1 MKTYFNI
8 HNHTMYSNIRL
19 LDCINRPTDLIDK
32 AIELGLSGIA
42 ITDHECLS
50 GHMEVNQYAK
60 KIREKYPDFKIVLGN
75 EVYLVDKRENGIKYY
90 HFILTAKDAIGHKA
104 LRELSSIAWYNSYVD
119 RGMERVPITK
129 EELSKI
135 MSKYK
140 GHVIASTA
148 CMGGELSTAA
158 YNMSCAENVND
169 MTSAKVFYDQICEFI
184 DYCQKVFGDDFYIE
198 CAPSTAEDQCTT
210 NRKLYRIAQAYD
222 IPMIIGTDAHYLT
235 KADRFV
241 HKSYLNSKG
250 GEREVDSF
258 YEFAHLMTYDEAYEL
273 LKKCFNDG
281 TIAEQIL
288 YNSYLLGFQYE
299 DYSLERK
306 QIIPKVT
313 VTDYPFGIDGWLNY
327 RQSDYPVFCD
337 LMLNGNIQERY
348 WANECYMSLLEK
360 MYNKQIPEDKMEEY
374 IARLEIEADIIKDIG
389 EKLDDC
395 LFAYFNTFKHY
406 IDLFWSCGSIVGPG
420 RGSATGFLSN
430 YLLGITQLD
439 PIRWNLPYWRFL
451 NKERAELPDID
462 IDLAPS
468 KRPEIFRR
476 IREERGELGLVQVAT
491 FGTEGTKSAVL
502 TACRGY
508 RGPGAG
514 YTESGTGISSGE
526 WSTIE
531 REGIDVDVA
540 QYMSSLIP
548 QERGFL
554 WSINDVV
561 YGNEEKGRKPVQAFI
576 REVSQYPGL
585 LETIMSIEGLVNKRS
600 SHASGVILYSNDPYE
615 TASFM
620 RTPSGDLI
628 TCYDLHKAEAA
639 GDTKYDF
646 LVTEISDKIIKCFEL
661 LVEDKVIKKLG
672 LRELY
677 NKYIHPEVIDTTD
690 KRIWEHLAAGDV
702 MDVFQ
707 FSTGVGLAIAK
718 KLKPQNP
725 MEMTAANAMMRL
737 MSDKD
742 KESQQDRYV
751 RIQNQGLE
759 VFDSEMRQALFTD
772 EQRILMHKHCDQYYG
787 CCAIQEQMMELLMDV
802 AGFTLGEANNARKI
816 VAKKQM
822 SKIPELREQVY
833 SRFDRVQSA
842 NYFWENAVAPQLGYA
857 FSMNHSLPYS
867 FVGIQ
872 SIYFVMNFNP
882 IYWNTACL
890 IVNSGSLED
899 NSEEEIVDIYAPEAQ
914 DLAEGVKFI
923 DLPDKSAKIRR
934 TAATDY
940 GKVAK
945 AIGDIQAAGIKVSLA
960 NINKSK
966 FGFAPD
972 VENNRILFGLKGML
986 NVGDDVVDAIIAN
999 RPYSSPKDFLNKV
1012 KPGKQAMISL
1022 IKGGAFDDMED
1033 RKFTMA
1039 WYIWE
1044 TCDKK
1049 SRITLQNMGGLIKHG
1064 LLPEKT
1070 PEQIL
1075 ARRVYEFNRYL
1086 KAITKT
1092 DKCAY
1097 KDMYTLDER
1106 AISFL
1111 HEIECDDLVE
1121 TDNLAWFIKVKTWDN
1136 IYQKHMDV
1144 FRKWIASDKETIL
1157 NALNTEI
1164 FMQDWEKYAK
1174 GTISAWEMEVLCFYY
1189 HEHELAH
1196 INNDRYGFVDFYD
1209 LPEDPVIEKT
1219 FNKGGKDIHI
1229 FHLNRICGTCIAK
1242 NKTKSTV
1249 TILTTTGVVN
1259 VKFRKEYFSLF
1270 DKQISE
1276 RQSDGTKKIMEKSWF
1291 NRGNMIVVTGIRS
1304 GDDFIS
1310 KKYASTGGHQLYKI
1324 DEVLSNGELVLKD
1337 SRYQGGIEEDA

>member
-1 MKTYFNI
+1 MGTYFNI

-19 LDCINRPTDLIDK
+19 LDCINRPKDLIDK

-50 GHMEVNQYAK
+50 AHMEVNQYAK
-60 KIREKYPDFKIVLGN
+60 EIKKKNPDFVIALGN

-140 GHVIASTA
+140 GHVVASTA

-158 YNMSCAENVND
+158 YNMVCAETVND
-169 MTSAKVFYDQICEFI
+169 MASAKVFYDQICDFI
-184 DYCQKVFGDDFYIE
+184 TFCRNIFGDDFYIE
-198 CAPSTAEDQCTT
+198 CAPSTAEDQCAT
-210 NRKLYRIAQAYD
+210 NRKLYRIAMAYD
-222 IPMIIGTDAHYLT
+222 IPIIVGTDSHYLT

-258 YEFAHLMTYDEAYEL
+258 YEFAHLMSYDEVYDL
-273 LKKCFNDG
+273 LKDCFGDG

-288 YNSYLLGFQYE
+288 NNSHQLRLKYQE
-299 DYSLERK
+299 YSLERK
-306 QIIPKVT
+306 QMIPKIDLP
-313 VTDYPFGIDGWLNY
+313 DYPASNERWRFSSHPLLNELLT
-327 RQSDYPVFCD
+327 SD
-337 LMLNGNIQERY
+337 NIQERY
-348 WANECYMSLLEK
+348 WINECLKSLEEK
-360 MYNKQIPEDKMEEY
+360 GLLLYDEY
-374 IARLEIEADIIKDIG
+374 LTRLETEADVIKDIG

-406 IDLFWSCGSIVGPG
+406 IDLFWECGSIVGPG

-439 PIRWNLPYWRFL
+439 PVRWGLPYWRFL

-468 KRPEIFRR
+468 KRPAIFDAIRR
-476 IREERGELGLVQVAT
+476 ERGELGLVQVAT
-491 FGTEGTKSAVL
+491 FGTEGTKSAIL

-508 RGPGAG
+508 RSEDYPD
-514 YTESGTGISSGE
+514 
-526 WSTIE
+526 
-531 REGIDVDVA
+531 GIDVDLA
-540 QYMSSLIP
+540 QYMSSLVP

-561 YGNEEKGRKPVQAFI
+561 YGNEEKDRRPVAPFI
-576 REVSQYPGL
+576 REVNNYPGL
-585 LETIMSIEGLVNKRS
+585 LDIIMSIEGLVNKRS
-600 SHASGVILYSNDPYE
+600 SHASGVILYGDDPFE

-661 LVEDKVIKKLG
+661 LVEDNVIEKMG
-672 LRELY
+672 LRDLY
-677 NKYIHPEVIDTTD
+677 NKYIHPEVIDTSD
-690 KRIWEHLAAGDV
+690 QRIWEHLAAGDV
-702 MDVFQ
+702 LDVFQ

-737 MSDKD
+737 MSEKD

-751 RIQNQGLE
+751 RIQNQGLD
-759 VFDSEMRQALFTD
+759 VFDREMDKANFTP
-772 EQRILMHKHCDQYYG
+772 EQKALMHKHCDQYWG
-787 CCAIQEQMMELLMDV
+787 CCALQEQMMELLMDV
-802 AGFTLGEANNARKI
+802 ASFTLGEANNARKI
-816 VAKKQM
+816 VGKKQM
-822 SKIPELREQVY
+822 SKIPQLREQVY
-833 SRFDRVQSA
+833 GNFDDVRVA
-842 NYFWENAVAPQLGYA
+842 NYFWENAIAPQLGYA
-857 FSMNHSLPYS
+857 FSLNHSLPYS

-872 SIYFVMNFNP
+872 SIYFVINFNP

-940 GKVAK
+940 GKIAK

-960 NINKSK
+960 DINKSK

-986 NVGDDVVDAIIAN
+986 NVGDDVVAAIIAN

-1022 IKGGAFDDMED
+1022 IKGGAFDSMED

-1049 SRITLQNMGGLIKHG
+1049 SRITLQNMGGLIRHN

-1070 PEQIL
+1070 PEQIM

-1086 KAITKT
+1086 KAITKA
-1092 DKCAY
+1092 DKYAY
-1097 KDMYTLDER
+1097 AGMYSLDER
-1106 AISFL
+1106 AIAFL
-1111 HEIECDDLVE
+1111 HEIECDDIME
-1121 TDNLAWFIKVKTWDN
+1121 TDNLSWYVKTKAWDN

-1144 FRKWIASDKETIL
+1144 FRKWIASDKEAIL
-1157 NALNTEI
+1157 DALNTEI

-1189 HEHELAH
+1189 HEHELEH
-1196 INNDRYGFVDFYD
+1196 INNDRYGFVDFYS

-1219 FNKGGKDIHI
+1219 FTKGGKDIHI
-1229 FHLNRICGTCIAK
+1229 FKLNRICGTCIAK

-1259 VKFRKEYFSLF
+1259 VKFRKEYFTMF

-1276 RQSDGTKKIMEKSWF
+1276 RQADGTKKIMEKSWF

-1304 GDDFIS
+1304 GDDFVS

-1324 DEVLSNGELVLKD
+1324 DAVLPNGELILKD

>member
-1 MKTYFNI
+1 
-8 HNHTMYSNIRL
+8 
-19 LDCINRPTDLIDK
+19 
-32 AIELGLSGIA
+32 
-42 ITDHECLS
+42 
-50 GHMEVNQYAK
+50 MEVNQYAK
-60 KIREKYPDFKIVLGN
+60 EIKEKYPDFVIALGN
-75 EVYLVDKRENGIKYY
+75 EVYLVDKRESGIKYY
-90 HFILTAKDAIGHKA
+90 HFILTAKDEIGHKA
-104 LRELSSIAWYNSYVD
+104 LRELSSTAWYHSYVD

-129 EELSKI
+129 DEQATI
-135 MSKYK
+135 MAKYK

-158 YNMSCAENVND
+158 YNMACAENVND
-169 MTSAKVFYDQICEFI
+169 KISAEIFYNQICDFI
-184 DYCQKVFGDDFYIE
+184 KYCLDVFGNDFYIE
-198 CAPSTAEDQCTT
+198 CAPSTAEDQCIT
-210 NRKLYRIAQAYD
+210 NRKLYRIAKAYN
-222 IPMIIGTDAHYLT
+222 IPLIVGTDSHYLT
-235 KADRFV
+235 KEDRYV

-258 YEFAHLMTYDEAYEL
+258 YEFAHLMSYDEVFEL
-273 LKKCFNDG
+273 LKYCFGNEEVV
-281 TIAEQIL
+281 TEIL
-288 YNSYLLGFQYE
+288 ENSRKLGERYTS
-299 DYSLERK
+299 YSLERK
-306 QIIPKVT
+306 QKIPKIPLPT
-313 VTDYPFGIDGWLNY
+313 HSEQEIQEYIPYEIYWNLNKFYPCLAHLLVDGN
-327 RQSDYPVFCD
+327 V
-337 LMLNGNIQERY
+337 QERY
-348 WANECYMSLLEK
+348 WLYECAKSLHEK
-360 MYNKQIPEDKMEEY
+360 GLQDKIEY
-374 IARLEIEADIIKDIG
+374 WQRLETEADVILDIG
-389 EKLDDC
+389 KKLDDC

-406 IDLFWSCGSIVGPG
+406 IDLFWECGSIVGPG

-451 NKERAELPDID
+451 NRERAELPDID

-468 KRPEIFRR
+468 KRPAIFEA
-476 IREERGELGLVQVAT
+476 IRKERGELGLVQVAT
-491 FGTEGTKSAVL
+491 FGTEGTKSAIL

-508 RGPGAG
+508 RSEDFPD
-514 YTESGTGISSGE
+514 
-526 WSTIE
+526 
-531 REGIDVDVA
+531 GIDVDQA

-554 WSINDVV
+554 WPISDVIN
-561 YGNEEKGRKPVQAFI
+561 GNEEKDRKPVAPFI
-576 REVSQYPGL
+576 REVNNYPGL
-585 LETIMSIEGLVNKRS
+585 LTIIQSIEGLVNKRS
-600 SHASGVILYSNDPYE
+600 SHASGVILYDNDPFE
-615 TASFM
+615 TAAFM

-661 LVEDKVIKKLG
+661 LTADKVIEDIG
-672 LRELY
+672 LRNLY

-690 KRIWEHLAAGDV
+690 HRIWEHLAAGDV
-702 MDVFQ
+702 LDVFQ

-718 KLKPQNP
+718 KLKPKNP

-737 MSDKD
+737 MSEKG

-751 RIQNQGLE
+751 RIQKRGLE
-759 VFDSEMRQALFTD
+759 EFDREMHEAGLDQNMIA
-772 EQRILMHKHCDQYYG
+772 LMHKHCDQYWG

-802 AGFTLGEANNARKI
+802 ANFTLGEANNARKI
-816 VAKKQM
+816 VGKKQM

-833 SRFDRVQSA
+833 SKFDRVESA
-842 NYFWENAVAPQLGYA
+842 NYFWENAIAPQLGYA
-857 FSMNHSLPYS
+857 FSLNHSLPYS

-872 SIYFVMNFNP
+872 SIYFVINFNP

-890 IVNSGSLED
+890 IVNSGATD
-899 NSEEEIVDIYAPEAQ
+899 EEA
-914 DLAEGVKFI
+914 GG
-923 DLPDKSAKIRR
+923 S
-934 TAATDY
+934 TDY
-940 GKVAK
+940 GKIAK
-945 AIGDIQAAGIKVSLA
+945 AIGDITSAGIKVSLA
-960 NINKSK
+960 DINKSD

-986 NVGDDVVDAIIAN
+986 NVGDDLIASIIEN
-999 RPYSSPKDFLNKV
+999 RPYSSPKDFLNRV
-1012 KPGKQAMISL
+1012 RPSKQAMISL

-1033 RKFTMA
+1033 RQFVMA

-1070 PEQIL
+1070 EEQIL

-1086 KAITKT
+1086 KAITKA
-1092 DKCAY
+1092 DKYAY
-1097 KDMYTLDER
+1097 KDMYSLDTR
-1106 AISFL
+1106 AIAFL
-1111 HEIECDDLVE
+1111 QEIDCENLMT
-1121 TDNLAWFIKVKTWDN
+1121 TDNLSWYIKTKTWDN
-1136 IYQKHMDV
+1136 VYQKHMDV
-1144 FRKWIASDKETIL
+1144 FRKWIAAEKDTIL

-1164 FMQDWEKYAK
+1164 FMEDWNKYAK

-1189 HEHELAH
+1189 HDHELQNV
-1196 INNDRYGFVDFYD
+1196 NNDKYGFVDFNL

-1242 NKTKSTV
+1242 DKNKSTV

-1259 VKFRKEYFSLF
+1259 VKFRKEYFAMF

-1276 RQSDGTKKIMEKSWF
+1276 RGADGVKHIVEKSWF
-1291 NRGNMIVVTGIRS
+1291 NRGNMIVVTGMRS

-1310 KKYASTGGHQLYKI
+1310 KKYASTGGHQLYRI
-1324 DEVLSNGELVLKD
+1324 NEILDNGDLVLQD
-1337 SRYQGGIEEDA
+1337 SRYQGGTAEDSD

>member
-1 MKTYFNI
+1 MGTYFNI

-19 LDCINRPTDLIDK
+19 LDCINRPKDLIDK

-50 GHMEVNQYAK
+50 AHMEVNQYAK
-60 KIREKYPDFKIVLGN
+60 KIKEKNPDFVIALGN
-75 EVYLVDKRENGIKYY
+75 EVYLVDNRESGIKYY
-90 HFILTAKDAIGHKA
+90 HFILTAKDEIGHKA
-104 LRELSSIAWYNSYVD
+104 LRELSSTAWYNSYVD

-129 EELSKI
+129 EELAKI
-135 MSKYK
+135 MSKYR

-158 YNMSCAENVND
+158 YNMALAENVND
-169 MTSAKVFYDQICEFI
+169 MASASIFYQQICDFI
-184 DYCQKVFGDDFYIE
+184 KYCVDVFGEDFYIE
-198 CAPSTAEDQCTT
+198 CAPSTAEDQCIT
-210 NRKLYRIAQAYD
+210 NRKLYRIAMAYN
-222 IPMIIGTDAHYLT
+222 IPIIVGTDSHYLT
-235 KADRFV
+235 KKDRYV

-258 YEFAHLMTYDEAYEL
+258 YEFAHLMSYDEVYEL
-273 LKKCFNDG
+273 LKNCFGDG
-281 TIAEQIL
+281 VIAETIL
-288 YNSYLLGFQYE
+288 ENSRKLGEKYTS
-299 DYSLERK
+299 YSLERK
-306 QIIPKVT
+306 QMIPKVK
-313 VTDYPFGIDGWLNY
+313 VTDYSPRQERWKFSHHQLLNELLA
-327 RQSDYPVFCD
+327 SD
-337 LMLNGNIQERY
+337 NIQERY
-348 WANECYMSLLEK
+348 WVNECLLSLEQKGLLLH
-360 MYNKQIPEDKMEEY
+360 DEY
-374 IARLEIEADIIKDIG
+374 LSRLETEADIIKDIG

-406 IDLFWSCGSIVGPG
+406 IDLFWECGSIVGPG

-439 PIRWNLPYWRFL
+439 PIRWSLPYWRFL

-468 KRPEIFRR
+468 KRPAIFEA
-476 IREERGELGLVQVAT
+476 IRKERGELGLIQVAT

-508 RGPGAG
+508 RSEDFPD
-514 YTESGTGISSGE
+514 
-526 WSTIE
+526 
-531 REGIDVDVA
+531 GIDVDQS

-554 WSINDVV
+554 WPISDVIN
-561 YGNEEKGRKPVQAFI
+561 GNEEKDRKPVAPFI
-576 REVSQYPGL
+576 REVNNYPGL
-585 LETIMSIEGLVNKRS
+585 LDIIMSIEGLVNKRS
-600 SHASGVILYSNDPYE
+600 SHASGVILYGADPFE

-661 LVEDKVIKKLG
+661 LTADKVIEDIG
-672 LRELY
+672 LRNLY
-677 NKYIHPEVIDTTD
+677 NKYIHPEVIDTSD
-690 KRIWEHLAAGDV
+690 PRIWDHLAAGDV
-702 MDVFQ
+702 LDVFQ

-718 KLKPQNP
+718 KLKPKNP

-737 MSDKD
+737 MSEKG

-751 RIQNQGLE
+751 RIQKKGLSE
-759 VFDSEMRQALFTD
+759 FHDEMVRAGLDSDMIA
-772 EQRILMHKHCDQYYG
+772 LMHKHCDQYWG

-802 AGFTLGEANNARKI
+802 AKFSLGEANNARKI
-816 VAKKQM
+816 VGKKQM

-842 NYFWENAVAPQLGYA
+842 NYFWENAIAPQLGYA
-857 FSMNHSLPYS
+857 FSLNHSLPYS

-890 IVNSGSLED
+890 IVNSGATD
-899 NSEEEIVDIYAPEAQ
+899 EEA
-914 DLAEGVKFI
+914 GG
-923 DLPDKSAKIRR
+923 S
-934 TAATDY
+934 TDY
-940 GKVAK
+940 GKIAK
-945 AIGDIQAAGIKVSLA
+945 AIGDITGAGIKVSLA
-960 NINKSK
+960 NINKSD

-986 NVGDDVVDAIIAN
+986 NVGDDLIASIIEN
-999 RPYSSPKDFLNKV
+999 RPYSSPKDFLNRV
-1012 KPGKQAMISL
+1012 KPSKQAMIAL
-1022 IKGGAFDDMED
+1022 IKGGAFDDMEE
-1033 RKFTMA
+1033 RKFVMA

-1070 PEQIL
+1070 EEQIL

-1086 KAITKT
+1086 KAITKA
-1092 DKCAY
+1092 DKYAY
-1097 KDMYTLDER
+1097 KDMYTLDSR
-1106 AISFL
+1106 AIAFL
-1111 HEIECDDLVE
+1111 QEIDCDDLMT
-1121 TDNLAWFIKVKTWDN
+1121 TDNLSWYIKTKAWDN
-1136 IYQKHMDV
+1136 VYQKHMDV
-1144 FRKWIASDKETIL
+1144 FRKWIASDKESIL
-1157 NALNTEI
+1157 TALNTQI
-1164 FMQDWEKYAK
+1164 FLEDWEKYAK
-1174 GTISAWEMEVLCFYY
+1174 GSISAWEMEVLCFYY
-1189 HEHELAH
+1189 HDHELQNV
-1196 INNDRYGFVDFYD
+1196 NNDKYGFVDFNL
-1209 LPEDPVIEKT
+1209 LPEDPIIEKT
-1219 FNKGGKDIHI
+1219 FQKSGKDIHI

-1259 VKFRKEYFSLF
+1259 VKFRKEYFAMF

-1276 RQSDGTKKIMEKSWF
+1276 RGADGVKHVVEKSWF

-1304 GDDFIS
+1304 GDDFVS
-1310 KKYASTGGHQLYKI
+1310 KKYASTGGHQLYRI
-1324 DEVLSNGELVLKD
+1324 NEILENGDLVLQD
-1337 SRYQGGIEEDA
+1337 SRYQGGTEEDGD